1 MKKNVTHFLKST
13 LKSVVAL
20 ALALMT
26 ITSVNAQPGAGLK
39 LQKVSGVVVDQEGLP
54 IIGATVEVKDSF
66 GKGAVATDLEGRF
79 VLEAPESGVLV
90 VSYVG
95 YRTHEVAIAGRTN
108 IQISLVQD
116 ATQLEELVVVGYGV
130 QKRSSLT
137 GAVSQV
143 KAEDMEARTITS
155 ASQAL
160 QGKTSGVQVLSG
172 SARPGASPSV
182 VIRGV
187 GSNSSTSPL
196 YVVDG
201 RIASGIAGIDPNDI
215 ESMEVLKDG
224 ASAAI
229 YGAHA
234 GNGVILITTKKGQGS
249 GRITYDYQRTV
260 QSLAYVPKMMNAE
273 QYIDYYTESGAYSLE
288 TIYNNWDFVT
298 NTDWIKA
305 GTENSVMER
314 HNVTFSAGDFG
325 KSLYISGSYLNND
338 GIVAGDKDFY
348 ERLTGMVNASW
359 KIKPWL
365 EIGTNNQVEYYSS
378 SSVAEG
384 SEYGGYL
391 LSLLTLDPLTKPWY
405 SVDELPKHMRDGY
418 YDTTHAPMLT
428 DKDGNVY
435 GSSYFVTGENRN
447 PFIQRDSSKSL
458 SQGFNLNGT
467 TYLNFN
473 PVKDLTFTS
482 RISYVL
488 SGGESYGVGYDYY
501 DSAKYFQNYLSV
513 NASASLNSYYQWENF
528 LNYNKTIGEHHLGA
542 MVGMSYS
549 QSRSFGVSGSKQGTP
564 DGDLGFLKDDPLFHY
579 FAYATPTADDSVN
592 GGEASYSRKNS
603 YFGRLNYDFAGKYL
617 FQASLRADAA
627 DTSVLPIETRWGYF
641 PAASAGWVVSQEE
654 FMENAQN
661 WLSHLKLRASWGQNG
676 SVAGLGGYRYAT
688 VIVQAGSYPT
698 GNMLESGNWEYAT
711 GYSPSATGNPE
722 LKWETAEQTNL
733 GVDARFFGDRLSVSA
748 DWFVKN
754 TKDLIVTGITAST
767 VVGNTASPV
776 NAGNI
781 QNKGWELELGWQD
794 RIGDFHY
801 GIRGNISSIKNE
813 VTAIHETIDAID
825 GQGFHTYGAI
835 TRFEVGR
842 PAWYLYGYEFAGIDS
857 ETGNPTFVDQK
868 TIDTDGDGVFDAGDG
883 AITDADKTMIGQ
895 AMADLT
901 YGITLNASWKGF
913 DVIVFG
919 TGSVG
924 NDIYACLNRSDY
936 TLNKLTYYTENRWTS
951 TNKTGTTPKAGASDM
966 DKYYLSSANV
976 FDGSFFKIKQI
987 QVGYTF
993 PKHLTKKL
1001 NVDNLRIY
1009 ASLDDWFTFTDYIGF
1024 DPEITNGGVDKGT
1037 YPTSKKFV
1045 AGVSLAF

>member
-1 MKKNVTHFLKST
+1 MKKNVTHFLKSA
-13 LKSVVAL
+13 LKSVATL

-79 VLEAPESGVLV
+79 TLQAPDSGVLV
-90 VSYVG
+90 ISYVG

-108 IQISLVQD
+108 LTISLVQD
-116 ATQLEELVVVGYGV
+116 AQQLEELVVVGYGV

-229 YGAHA
+229 YGAQA

-260 QSLAYVPKMMNAE
+260 QSVAYVPQVMNSE
-273 QYIDYYTESGAYSLE
+273 QYINYYTDANLISLE
-288 TIYNNWDFVT
+288 SFYNNWDFKT

-325 KSLYISGSYLNND
+325 KSIYISGSYLNND
-338 GIVAGDKDFY
+338 GIVAGGKDFY
-348 ERLTGMVNASW
+348 ERLTGMINASW

-365 EIGTNNQVEYYSS
+365 EIGTNNQIEYYQS

-391 LSLLTLDPLTKPWY
+391 LSLLSLDPLHKPAY
-405 SVDELPKHMRDGY
+405 AVDELPKHMRDAY
-418 YDTTHAPMLT
+418 YDTSHAPMLT

-435 GSSYFVTGENRN
+435 GVSNFTGTAEVMN
-447 PFIQRDSSKSL
+447 PFIQRDSSSSL
-458 SQGFNLNGT
+458 AQGFNLNGT

-473 PVKDLTFTS
+473 PIKDLTFTS
-482 RISYVL
+482 RLSYVL
-488 SGGESYGVGYDYY
+488 SGGESYGVNHDYY
-501 DSAKYFQNYLSV
+501 ANAKYFQNYLSV
-513 NASASLNSYYQWENF
+513 NASSSVSSYYQWENF
-528 LNYNKTIGEHHLGA
+528 LNYHKTIGNHSLSA
-542 MVGMSYS
+542 MLGMSYS
-549 QSRSFGVSGSKQGTP
+549 QSRSFGVSGSKSGAE
-564 DGDLGFLKDDPLFHY
+564 GDFGFLKDDPLFHY
-579 FAYATPTADDSVN
+579 FAYSTPTAIQQIY

-603 YFGRLNYDFAGKYL
+603 YFGRLNYDYAGKYL
-617 FQASLRADAA
+617 FQVSLRADAA

-654 FMENAQN
+654 FMENTQS

-688 VIVQAGSYPT
+688 VIAQAGNYPT
-698 GNMLESGNWEYAT
+698 GNMLENGNWEYIA
-711 GYSPSATGNPE
+711 GYKPSSTGNPE

-733 GVDARFFGDRLSVSA
+733 GVDARFFGERLSVSA

-754 TKDLIVTGITAST
+754 TKDLIVVGITPST

-776 NAGNI
+776 NAGSI
-781 QNKGWELELGWQD
+781 QNKGWELEIGWQD
-794 RIGDFHY
+794 RIGDLHY
-801 GIRGNISSIKNE
+801 GIRGNLSSIKNK
-813 VTAIHETIDAID
+813 VTFIHETLDAID
-825 GQGFHTYGAI
+825 GQTYHTYGAI

-857 ETGNPTFVDQK
+857 ETGNPTFVDQM
-868 TIDTDGDGVFDAGDG
+868 TVDTDGDGVFDAGDG

-901 YGITLNASWKGF
+901 YGITLNAAWKGF

-924 NDIYACLNRSDY
+924 NDIYACFNRSDY
-936 TLNKLTYYTENRWTS
+936 TLNKLTYYTENRWTPE
-951 TNKTGTTPKAGASDM
+951 NKGGITPKAGASDM

-1001 NVDNLRIY
+1001 NVENLRIY
-1009 ASLDDWFTFTDYIGF
+1009 ASMDDWFTLTDYIGF

>member
-1 MKKNVTHFLKST
+1 MKKNVTHFLKSA
-13 LKSVVAL
+13 LKSVATL

-39 LQKVSGVVVDQEGLP
+39 LQKVGGVVVDQEGQP
-54 IIGATVEVKDSF
+54 IVGATVELKDAFNGS
-66 GKGAVATDLEGRF
+66 AVATDLDGRF
-79 VLEAPESGVLV
+79 VIDAPDNGVLV
-90 VSYVG
+90 FSYIG
-95 YRTHEVAIAGRTN
+95 YRTHEVEIAGRKN
-108 IQISLVQD
+108 ITVSMIQE
-116 ATQLEELVVVGYGV
+116 ARQLEELVVVGYGV

-143 KAEDMEARTITS
+143 KAEDMEARTVTT
-155 ASQAL
+155 ATQAL

-182 VIRGV
+182 RIRGI
-187 GSNSSTSPL
+187 GSNSSTEPL

-229 YGAHA
+229 YGAQA
-234 GNGVILITTKKGQGS
+234 GNGVVLITTKKGQGS
-249 GRITYDYQRTV
+249 GKITYDFQRTV
-260 QSLAYVPKMMNAE
+260 QSVAHVPKVMNAE
-273 QYIDYYTESGAYSLE
+273 QYIDFYTESGQISLE
-288 TIYNNWDFVT
+288 SFYNNWDFQT
-298 NTDWIKA
+298 NTNWVEAAMESSI
-305 GTENSVMER
+305 MER

-365 EIGTNNQVEYYSS
+365 EIGTNNQIEYYAA

-391 LSLLTLDPLTKPWY
+391 LSLITLDPLTKPWY
-405 SVDELPKHMRDGY
+405 SVDELPKHMRESY
-418 YDTTHAPMLT
+418 YDTSHAPMLT

-435 GSSYFVTGENRN
+435 GVSHFVTGENRN

-473 PVKDLTFTS
+473 PTKNLTFTS

-488 SGGESYGVGYDYY
+488 SGSESYGVSYDYF
-501 DSAKYFQNYLSV
+501 DSQQYQQGHLSV
-513 NASASLNSYYQWENF
+513 NASASLSTYYQWENF
-528 LNYNKTIGEHHLGA
+528 LNYQKSIEDHHFGA
-542 MVGMSYS
+542 MLGTSYS
-549 QSRSFGVSGSKQGTP
+549 QSRGFGVSGSKYGG
-564 DGDLGFLKDDPLFHY
+564 DGDLGFQKDDPLFHY
-579 FAYATPTADDSVN
+579 FAYATSTANDDVS

-603 YFGRLNYDFAGKYL
+603 YFGRVNYDYAGKYL
-617 FQASLRADAA
+617 LQASLRADAA
-627 DTSVLPIETRWGYF
+627 DSSVLPVDTRWGYF
-641 PAASAGWVVSQEE
+641 PAASVGWVVSQEE
-654 FMENAQN
+654 FMENTHN
-661 WLSHLKLRASWGQNG
+661 VVSHLKLRASWGQNG

-688 VIVQAGSYPT
+688 VIGASGNYPT
-698 GNMLESGNWEYAT
+698 GNILDNGNYEYIT
-711 GYSPSATGNPE
+711 GYVPSATGNPE

-733 GVDARFFGDRLSVSA
+733 GVDARFLKDRLSISA

-754 TKDLIVTGITAST
+754 TKDLIVAGITPST

-781 QNKGWELELGWQD
+781 QNKGWELEVAWQD
-794 RIGDFHY
+794 NIGQLYY
-801 GIRGNISSIKNE
+801 GIRGNISKIENK
-813 VTAIHETIDAID
+813 VTYIHETLDAID
-825 GQGFHTYGAI
+825 GQSFHTYGAI
-835 TRFEVGR
+835 TRFEEGR
-842 PAWYLYGYEFAGIDS
+842 PAWYFYGYEFAGIDA
-857 ETGNPTFVDQK
+857 ETGNPTFVDQM
-868 TIDTDGDGVFDAGDG
+868 TVDTDGDGTFDAGDG
-883 AITDADKTMIGQ
+883 VITDADKTMIGKG
-895 AMADLT
+895 MADYT
-901 YGITLNASWKGF
+901 YGITFNAAYKGF

-936 TLNKLTYYTENRWTS
+936 TLNKLTYYTENRWTE
-951 TNKTGTTPKAGASDM
+951 TNKTGTTPKAGAADM
-966 DKYYLSSANV
+966 DKYYISSANV

-1001 NVDNLRIY
+1001 NVDNFRIY
-1009 ASLDDWFTFTDYIGF
+1009 ASLDDWFTYADYPGF
-1024 DPEITNGGVDKGT
+1024 DPEVTNGGVDKGS

-1045 AGVSLAF
+1045 AGVSLTF

>member
-1 MKKNVTHFLKST
+1 MKKNVTHFLKSA
-13 LKSVVAL
+13 LKSVATL

-39 LQKVSGVVVDQEGLP
+39 LQKVSGVVVDQEGQP
-54 IIGATVEVKDSF
+54 IIGATVELKDAFNGS
-66 GKGAVATDLEGRF
+66 AVATDLDGRF
-79 VLEAPESGVLV
+79 VIEAPESGVLV
-90 VSYVG
+90 FSYIG
-95 YRTHEVAIAGRTN
+95 YRTHEVEIAGRKSLT
-108 IQISLVQD
+108 ISLVQE
-116 ATQLEELVVVGYGV
+116 ARQLEELVVVGYGV

-143 KAEDMEARTITS
+143 KAEDMEARTVTT
-155 ASQAL
+155 ATQAL

-182 VIRGV
+182 RIRGI
-187 GSNSSTSPL
+187 GSNSTTEPL

-229 YGAHA
+229 YGAQA
-234 GNGVILITTKKGQGS
+234 GNGVVLITTKKGQGS
-249 GRITYDYQRTV
+249 GKITYDFQRTV
-260 QSLAYVPKMMNAE
+260 QSVAHIPKVMNAE
-273 QYIDYYTESGAYSLE
+273 QYIDYYTESGQISLE
-288 TIYNNWDFVT
+288 SFYNNWDFNT
-298 NTDWIKA
+298 NTNWVEAAMESSI
-305 GTENSVMER
+305 MER
-314 HNVTFSAGDFG
+314 HNVTFSAGDMG

-365 EIGTNNQVEYYSS
+365 EIGTNNQVEYYAA

-391 LSLLTLDPLTKPWY
+391 LSLITLDPLTKPWY
-405 SVDELPKHMRDGY
+405 AVDELPKHMRESY
-418 YDTTHAPMLT
+418 YDTSHAPMLT

-435 GSSYFVTGENRN
+435 GVSHFVTGENRN
-447 PFIQRDSSKSL
+447 PFIQRDSNKSL

-473 PVKDLTFTS
+473 PTKNLTFTS

-488 SGGESYGVGYDYY
+488 SGSESYGVSYDYF
-501 DSAKYFQNYLSV
+501 DSQQYQQGHLSV
-513 NASASLNSYYQWENF
+513 NASASLSTYYQWENF
-528 LNYNKTIGEHHLGA
+528 LNYQKSIEDHHFGA
-542 MVGMSYS
+542 MVGTSYS
-549 QSRSFGVSGSKQGTP
+549 QSRSFGVSGSKYGG
-564 DGDLGFLKDDPLFHY
+564 DGDLGFQKDDPLFHY
-579 FAYATPTADDSVN
+579 FAYATSTANDDVS
-592 GGEASYSRKNS
+592 GGEANYSRKNS
-603 YFGRLNYDFAGKYL
+603 YFGRLNYDYAGKYL
-617 FQASLRADAA
+617 LQASLRADAA
-627 DTSVLPIETRWGYF
+627 DTSVLPVETRWGYF

-661 WLSHLKLRASWGQNG
+661 VVSHLKLRASWGQNG

-688 VIVQAGSYPT
+688 VIGAAGNYPT
-698 GNMLESGNWEYAT
+698 GNVLDNGNYEYIT
-711 GYSPSATGNPE
+711 GYIPSATGNPE

-733 GVDARFFGDRLSVSA
+733 GVDARFFKDRLSVSA

-754 TKDLIVTGITAST
+754 TKDLIVTGITPST

-781 QNKGWELELGWQD
+781 QNKGWELEVAWQD
-794 RIGDFHY
+794 NIGQLYY
-801 GIRGNISSIKNE
+801 GIRGNISKIENK
-813 VTAIHETIDAID
+813 VTYIHETLDAID
-825 GQGFHTYGAI
+825 GQSFHTYGAI
-835 TRFEVGR
+835 TRFEEGR
-842 PAWYLYGYEFAGIDS
+842 PAWYFYGYEFAGIDS
-857 ETGNPTFVDQK
+857 ETGNPTFVDQM
-868 TIDTDGDGVFDAGDG
+868 TVDTDGDGTFDAGDG
-883 AITDADKTMIGQ
+883 VITDADKTMIGKG
-895 AMADLT
+895 MADYT
-901 YGITLNASWKGF
+901 YGITLNAAYKGF

-936 TLNKLTYYTENRWTS
+936 TLNKLTYYTENRWTDS
-951 TNKTGTTPKAGASDM
+951 NKTGTTPKAGASEM

-1001 NVDNLRIY
+1001 NVDNFRIY
-1009 ASLDDWFTFTDYIGF
+1009 ASLDDWFTFTDYPGF
-1024 DPEITNGGVDKGT
+1024 DPEVTNGGVDKGS

-1045 AGVSLAF
+1045 AGVSLTF